1 MLNNPVFQLSGHQV
15 FTKGWNVDIPSYQT
29 SLRVAGM
36 AEYVEL
42 NNPVSQLSGRQGFT
56 KGWNVGIPSY
66 QTSLRVAG
74 MTEYVVVIDRRLA
87 EISF

>member
-1 MLNNPVFQLSGHQV
+1 
-15 FTKGWNVDIPSYQT
+15 
-29 SLRVAGM
+29 M